1 MRRAV
6 CSFYFVDDR
15 AHELVGVE
23 AAFHQRLDLAI
34 ARQCDRLGRCPVPML
49 RRHELIAGKVE
60 LGLFRCGS
68 DFCIRPDQYGD
79 DEFFLG
85 GFDRA
90 NVSTG
95 CTTAVRIGGQPA
107 CLFYEL
113 LVVAALHHP

>member
-60 LGLFRCGS
+60 LGLFRFGS

-79 DEFFLG
+79 DEFFLA

-90 NVSTG
+90 KQRNRVDRVHDGRADRWPARVSF
-95 CTTAVRIGGQPA
+95 
-107 CLFYEL
+107 L
-113 LVVAALHHP
+113 